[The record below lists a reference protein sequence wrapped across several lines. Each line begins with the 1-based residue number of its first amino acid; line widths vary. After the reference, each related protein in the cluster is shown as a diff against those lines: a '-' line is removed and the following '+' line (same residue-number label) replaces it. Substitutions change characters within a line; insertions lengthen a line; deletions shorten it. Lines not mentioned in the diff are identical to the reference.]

1 MTVFFHELRRG
12 RISLILW
19 TAVVSFML
27 AVCVMIYPEM
37 AGDMEDIS
45 QMFSDMGSFSAA
57 FGMDK
62 LNFGEFMG
70 YFGIEC
76 GNVLG
81 IGGAMFAAILGVS
94 ALSKEEKDH
103 TAEWL
108 LTHPVSRQSVLAQKL
123 AAVVLQVVI
132 FNAVVMGVTAL
143 SIVAIGEQVEAVEIV
158 LVLLSYTVLQLEIA
172 LMMFGVSAFLRSGGM
187 AVGIG
192 AAFALYFLNLV
203 ANLTEEAEW
212 LKFVTPFGYTDSAYI
227 VEHHAL
233 DTAYVAV
240 GAVLAVALTVIGAAQ
255 YLKKDIH

>member
-1 MTVFFHELRRG
+1 MTVFVHELRRA
-12 RISLILW
+12 RLSLILW
-19 TAVVSFML
+19 TAVVAFML

-37 AGDMEDIS
+37 AGDMDEMS

-94 ALSKEEKDH
+94 ALSKEEKDQ

-108 LTHPVSRQSVLAQKL
+108 LTHPVSRGSVLTQKL
-123 AAVVLQVVI
+123 AAVIVQVLI
-132 FNAVVMGVTAL
+132 FNIGVAAVTAG
-143 SIVAIGEQVEAVEIV
+143 SIVAIGEQVEAVEIT
-158 LVLLSYTVLQLEIA
+158 LVLLSYAVLQLEIA
-172 LMMFGVSAFLRSGGM
+172 LMMFGVSAFLRRGGM

-203 ANLTEEAEW
+203 ANLIEEAEW
-212 LKFVTPFGYTDSAYI
+212 LKFITPFGYTDSAYI

-233 DTAYVAV
+233 DPAYVAV
-240 GAVLAVALTVIGAAQ
+240 GAVLAVALTAVGAA
-255 YLKKDIH
+255 YYAKKDIH